1 MMIKMI
7 NYDDDDEQPADKVT
21 VGERPLGEKL
31 ADGFEVKL
39 YYDDY
44 DITWKLPGAIEL
56 HRLVLEDYD
65 QLEKQKNEITST
77 IIDSTCAVDGATSIS
92 NNFKEVSQPPLSLF
106 PRPRHCTLHFG
117 EIRKLIIKQ
126 RCCS

>member
-21 VGERPLGEKL
+21 GGERPLGEKL
-31 ADGFEVKL
+31 ADGFEVKF

-44 DITWKLPGAIEL
+44 DITWKLTGAIEL

-65 QLEKQKNEITST
+65 QLEKRKNEITST